1 MTAPPNPDDRRA
13 AEQRGR
19 RAETVAALY
28 LRFLGWSILGRR
40 FTSGR
45 GSGAGEV
52 DLIARRGDVVA
63 FIEVKARPTVEEA
76 LDSLTPAQRVRIARG
91 AEAWLQ
97 MNPRHAER
105 SLRFDVVA
113 VPATGRPHHLP
124 DAWRPEA

>member
-1 MTAPPNPDDRRA
+1 MSSDDKRA
-13 AEQRGR
+13 AEARGR

-28 LRFLGWSILGRR
+28 LRFLGWAILARR

-63 FIEVKARPTVEEA
+63 FIEVKARPTIEEA
-76 LDSLTPAQRVRIARG
+76 LESITPAQRERIVRG

-97 MNPRHAER
+97 LNPRHAGR
-105 SLRFDVVA
+105 TIRFDVVA
-113 VPATGRPHHLP
+113 VSGVGRPVHLA
-124 DAWRPEA
+124 DAWRPDA

>member
-1 MTAPPNPDDRRA
+1 MSSEAVDRRA

-19 RAETVAALY
+19 RAENVAALY
-28 LRFLGWSILGRR
+28 LRFLGWAILGRR

-52 DLIARRGDVVA
+52 DLIARRGDLIA
-63 FIEVKARPTVEEA
+63 FIEVKARPTIAEA
-76 LDSLTPAQRVRIARG
+76 LESLTPAQRVRIARG

-105 SLRFDVVA
+105 SLRFDVIA
-113 VPATGRPHHLP
+113 VPSVGRPQHLA
-124 DAWRPEA
+124 DAWRPDA

>member
-1 MTAPPNPDDRRA
+1 MSSEDRKA
-13 AEQRGR
+13 AEARGR

-28 LRFLGWSILGRR
+28 LRFLGWSVLARR

-63 FIEVKARPTVEEA
+63 FIEVKARATVAEA
-76 LDSLTPAQRVRIARG
+76 LESLTPAQRERIARG

-97 MNPRHAER
+97 VNPKHAGR
-105 SLRFDVVA
+105 TLRFDVVA
-113 VPATGRPHHLP
+113 VPGGGRPVHLP
-124 DAWRPEA
+124 DAWRPEG

>member
-1 MTAPPNPDDRRA
+1 MSASRRQ

-28 LRFLGWSILGRR
+28 LRFLGWRVLARR

-52 DLIARRGDVVA
+52 DLIARRGGIVA
-63 FIEVKARPTVEEA
+63 FVEVKARATVEEA
-76 LDSLTPAQRVRIARG
+76 LEAVTPAQRSRIVRG

-97 MNPRHAER
+97 KNPGFAEAA
-105 SLRFDVVA
+105 LRFDVIA
-113 VPATGRPHHLP
+113 VPPGRRPRHLP